1 MDTKQLCLHNF
12 MDTICFQRTRHGAIV
27 KKFFVLFKEI
37 AFFESLCYTM
47 LYPARGRSMKFK
59 DKVVKAREILFIS
72 QKTLADKVGVSFATI
87 NRWEQGHTEPTL
99 ITKAKFEKFCHE
111 NNIKF

>member
-1 MDTKQLCLHNF
+1 MNLADRIQYLRKQK
-12 MDTICFQRTRHGAIV
+12 G
-27 KKFFVLFKEI
+27 
-37 AFFESLCYTM
+37 Y
-47 LYPARGRSMKFK
+47 
-59 DKVVKAREILFIS
+59 S
-72 QKTLADKVGVSFATI
+72 QEDLADKVGVSFATI